1 MRRSGLGVRCQQI
14 ESLSFSHCPEH
25 RTPARPPK
33 SGAERERRRKVFT
46 FPACRDWMFDVLFS
60 RIQWDF
66 PLQQIRIVPK
76 PVRPP
81 SPLRPPRTPK
91 VLTFPARRDWML
103 GVRFSNPS
111 PFLLAPN
118 IGSSSEVRSG
128 AGTKEEG
135 LHFDVGSRRAGLDV
149 GRSMVCFPEAPSLA
163 GVSLSP

>member
-1 MRRSGLGVRCQQI
+1 MRRAGLGVRCSNPSPFLIAPNI
-14 ESLSFSHCPEH
+14 EHRLVLRSQERSGNEGGRSSLS
-25 RTPARPPK
+25 
-33 SGAERERRRKVFT
+33 RRAGIGCST
-46 FPACRDWMFDVLFS
+46 FDVLFS

-66 PLQQIRIVPK
+66 PLQQIRIVPE

-118 IGSSSEVRSG
+118 IEHRLVLRSQERSG
-128 AGTKEEG
+128 NEG
-135 LHFDVGSRRAGLDV
+135 
-149 GRSMVCFPEAPSLA
+149 GRSSLRCWVPPSGIGCWTFD
-163 GVSLSP
+163 GVFSRSPGLPG